1 MGTKPR
7 RERTPHK
14 KKTPTFLLELPL
26 VVEAGQAARQ
36 RAHLEAGRQFYN
48 AVLSAGQ
55 RRLRQMRADPD
66 WQAARAIPRTHAQE
80 RRVAFS
86 ALRERYG
93 FSEYAFHELAK
104 KLRVS
109 WLAEHLD
116 AVLAQTLA
124 TRAYRALN
132 RVCLGKARR
141 VRFKSRG
148 RGLSSIENKRNDTGL
163 RFVLETPEEGHCG
176 YLLWH
181 DDRLPALIEWDDP
194 VVAHCLAHPV
204 KYARLVRR
212 PASSPHAQGANREGD
227 RYVVQL
233 VLTGVPYHK
242 PKHAV
247 GNDTVGLDLGPAS
260 IAIVP
265 REGEAR
271 LEPLCAEL
279 HPDARAMRRLQRQME
294 RQRRAANPEHYDERG
309 RPTKRC
315 TGAKGWKQ
323 SHGYQVV
330 RRRKAARERKM
341 AAHRKSLHG
350 RLAHQIVAVG
360 NTIITEKL
368 SYKGWQ
374 KRYGKSVG
382 LRAPGM
388 LIDHLRRTVVSTGG
402 TLHEVP
408 TRSTKLSQYCHGC
421 GTFVAKPLSQR
432 HHQCQCGIGPVQRDL
447 YSAFLAAYLDPAD
460 PIPSC
465 ARYVA
470 YWEGAEARLLAA
482 HERAIQRA
490 KEGQVVPRSMG
501 IPRAGARLPKS
512 LSEAT
517 QELLFLFRRGK
528 VEAWKHRSE
537 PPALQPGESSE
548 RYLDRSPWIMQTS
561 RLQPQPA
568 FVCADL
574 FAQSQEEDQTQAGSF
589 GGAGYGCSQ
598 GDG

>member
-1 MGTKPR
+1 MGTKPHG
-7 RERTPHK
+7 ERTLPK

-48 AVLSAGQ
+48 AMLSAGQ
-55 RRLRQMRADPD
+55 RRLHHMRADPA
-66 WQAARAIPRTHAQE
+66 WQAARAIPRTHTQE
-80 RRVAFS
+80 RRAAFS

-104 KLRVS
+104 GLRVS
-109 WLAEHLD
+109 WLAEHLE

-132 RVCLGKARR
+132 RVCVGKARR

-148 RGLSSIENKRNDTGL
+148 RGLGSIENKRHDTGL
-163 RFVLETPEEGHCG
+163 RFVLETPEKGHRG
-176 YLLWH
+176 YLIWH

-194 VVAHCLAHPV
+194 VVSHGLAHPV

-212 PASSPHAQGANREGD
+212 AASSRRAQGADREGE
-227 RYVVQL
+227 RYGVQL
-233 VLTGVPYHK
+233 VLTGTPYHK
-242 PKHAV
+242 PKHVV
-247 GNDTVGLDLGPAS
+247 GTDTVGLDLGPAS

-265 REGEAR
+265 RHAEAR

-279 HPDARAMRRLQRQME
+279 RPDARAIRRLQRQMD
-294 RQRRAANPEHYDERG
+294 RQRRAANPEHYDEQG
-309 RPTKRC
+309 RPRKRG

-323 SHGYQVV
+323 SRGYQVS
-330 RRRKAARERKM
+330 RRRKAARERRL

-350 RLAHQIVAVG
+350 QMAHQIAAVG
-360 NTIITEKL
+360 HTIITEKI

-374 KRYGKSVG
+374 KRYGRSVG

-388 LIDHLRRTVVSTGG
+388 LIAHLKRTVASTGG

-408 TRSTKLSQYCHGC
+408 TRSTKLSQWCHGC
-421 GTFVAKPLSQR
+421 GEFVTKPLSQR
-432 HHQCQCGIGPVQRDL
+432 WHRCLCGIGPVQRDL
-447 YSAFLAAYLDPAD
+447 YSAFLAAHLDPAD

-465 ARYVA
+465 AQFIVP
-470 YWEGAEARLLAA
+470 WEGAEARLQAA
-482 HERAIQRA
+482 HERAKERA
-490 KEGQVVPRSMG
+490 KEGQVLPRSMG

-517 QELLFLFRRGK
+517 QELLFLSRRGK
-528 VEAWKHRSE
+528 VEAWKRRPE
-537 PPALQPGESSE
+537 PPVLQPGESSV
-548 RYLDRSPWIMQTS
+548 YTS
-561 RLQPQPA
+561 
-568 FVCADL
+568 
-574 FAQSQEEDQTQAGSF
+574 S
-589 GGAGYGCSQ
+589 Y
-598 GDG
+598 